1 MTDSTNRSTRF
12 LFLFPV
18 LQPCALAEMGF
29 NAPLVGVAWNPKQHC
44 VAMAAAGG
52 NYPVLVTYSERNQHA
67 SANTG
72 AAAAGNSMSA
82 SGSEFDSSGLAV
94 DGFGGNMP
102 MMLPPIGGRA
112 NAPGVVSP
120 FMQTGS
126 TDPGD
131 FMSLKAELTK
141 AKKEKRDRVAK
152 KLQEYKAKRD
162 ATKFTALANNTQVI
176 NSAQDDD
183 SETNDENKPMLSQ
196 SDMLSS
202 KSTGEFK
209 SGV

>member
-1 MTDSTNRSTRF
+1 
-12 LFLFPV
+12 
-18 LQPCALAEMGF
+18 MGF

-131 FMSLKAELTK
+131 FMSVKAELTK

>member
-1 MTDSTNRSTRF
+1 
-12 LFLFPV
+12 
-18 LQPCALAEMGF
+18 MGF
-29 NAPLVGVAWNPKQHC
+29 NAPLVGIAWNPKQHC
-44 VAMAAAGG
+44 VAMVAAGG
-52 NYPVLVTYSERNQHA
+52 NYPVLVTYSECNQHA

-72 AAAAGNSMSA
+72 AAAGSSISA
-82 SGSEFDSSGLAV
+82 SGSGFDSSGLAV

-112 NAPGVVSP
+112 NTPGAVSP
-120 FMQTGS
+120 FMP
-126 TDPGD
+126 DPGD
-131 FMSLKAELTK
+131 FMSVKAELTK

-162 ATKFTALANNTQVI
+162 ATKFTALANNTQVM

>member
-1 MTDSTNRSTRF
+1 
-12 LFLFPV
+12 
-18 LQPCALAEMGF
+18 
-29 NAPLVGVAWNPKQHC
+29 
-44 VAMAAAGG
+44 
-52 NYPVLVTYSERNQHA
+52 
-67 SANTG
+67 
-72 AAAAGNSMSA
+72 
-82 SGSEFDSSGLAV
+82 
-94 DGFGGNMP
+94 

-131 FMSLKAELTK
+131 FMSVKAELTK